1 MLKCRTAL
9 CSGVVVT
16 DARTQHART
25 GTVKKYLV
33 YLDLEILD
41 KYKYKYIN
49 CPIPVL
55 LIFSLFLDKKIDI
68 NESLNMYSF
77 SNKHVNV

>member
-1 MLKCRTAL
+1 MLFLIILNRMLKCRTAL

-41 KYKYKYIN
+41 KYK
-49 CPIPVL
+49 
-55 LIFSLFLDKKIDI
+55 
-68 NESLNMYSF
+68 
-77 SNKHVNV
+77 